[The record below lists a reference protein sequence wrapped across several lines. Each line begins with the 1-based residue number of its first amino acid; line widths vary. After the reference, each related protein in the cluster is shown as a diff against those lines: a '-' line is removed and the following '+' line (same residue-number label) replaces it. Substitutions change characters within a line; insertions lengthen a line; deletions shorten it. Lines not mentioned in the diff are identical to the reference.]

1 MILYY
6 QDMKRVQFLARYQKK
21 ANNQKEDL
29 EEEKLKT
36 TRYQKKLN
44 IDKQRL
50 LKTILIVWSKMI
62 AIYSKF

>member
-29 EEEKLKT
+29 DEEKLKT

-50 LKTILIVWSKMI
+50 LKTILIV
-62 AIYSKF
+62 